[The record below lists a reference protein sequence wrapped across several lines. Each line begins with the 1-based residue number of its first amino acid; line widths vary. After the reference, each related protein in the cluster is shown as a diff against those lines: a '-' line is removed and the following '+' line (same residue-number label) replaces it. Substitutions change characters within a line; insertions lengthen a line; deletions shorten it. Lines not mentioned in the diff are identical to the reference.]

1 MTDSTEIL
9 TLLDEQFG
17 DYRAMYAIGLEQR
30 DCIDRDDMIG
40 LEKAFACM
48 QELMDRVRLRQQ
60 RIPAPMGNDTE
71 VVARVETIRDLLY
84 KIEGLRYGAQ
94 ETAEKLLAKTRGE
107 MRQMGKGRQ
116 AFRGYQSAGPGQ
128 SRLYDGTR

>member
-17 DYRAMYAIGLEQR
+17 DYRAMYSIGLEQR
-30 DCIDRDDMIG
+30 DCIDRDDMLG
-40 LEKAFACM
+40 LEKAFARM